1 MFLMLSLNNVD
12 HRRYQSRVAKNCL
25 ATILSI
31 QPKDSSSGGGEA
43 REIFVQRLAD
53 DILNKLP
60 SNYVKHEVGG
70 QYLFLEMF
78 SIKVVVQKR
87 NNMLMNIYRILP
99 LNNEVKQ
106 SNC

>member
-31 QPKDSSSGGGEA
+31 QPKDSSSDGGEA

-60 SNYVKHEVGG
+60 SNYVKHEVG
-70 QYLFLEMF
+70 
-78 SIKVVVQKR
+78 
-87 NNMLMNIYRILP
+87 NICFW
-99 LNNEVKQ
+99 KCFQ
-106 SNC
+106 SKLLYKKEIICL